1 MAATNK
7 PTKLTLRAYQVGFG
21 DCFLLTFHYPAL
33 GAKPAFPRHLLIDF
47 GSTGKPKTAEG
58 NLLLRVA
65 EDIKKECNG
74 KLHAVI
80 ATHRHKDHIS
90 GFATKKNGK
99 GSGDIIR
106 SLKPDIVLQ
115 PWTEDPK
122 AAPDATKSTVVG
134 SKKAFVG
141 TLLNIHSFSQS
152 ALAEATRLK
161 GRIGVR
167 TFAQLTFLGEDNLGK
182 LANQSAI
189 DNLMTMAT
197 NRYLNFGMKS
207 GLEKILPGVK
217 VHVLGPPTIAQSA
230 AIKKQRARD
239 EAEFWHLQAMSGKQF
254 MAKGRAPF
262 PRAAKYSSIPPQ
274 ARWIIPR
281 LRSIRGDQLLQIVRA
296 MDEALN
302 NTSIIL
308 LFEAGKKKLLF
319 PGDAQ
324 IENWSYALNEA
335 PKKDA
340 IRALLAEVDFYKVG
354 HHGSLNATPKT
365 LWKLF
370 KRRKKTESP
379 TRLRSVVSTLS
390 GKHGSTDNDT
400 EVPRGKLVDALKLES
415 NFFTTQELKAGKL
428 KEPITIPL

>member
-7 PTKLTLRAYQVGFG
+7 PTELILRAYQVGFG

-33 GAKPAFPRHLLIDF
+33 GAKPAFQRHLLIDF

-74 KLHAVI
+74 KLDAVI

-90 GFATKKNGK
+90 GFATAKNGK

-106 SLKPDIVLQ
+106 SLKPAIVLQ

-122 AAPDATKSTVVG
+122 AAPDATKSIASS

-161 GRIGVR
+161 GRVGVR
-167 TFAQLTFLGEDNLGK
+167 TSAQLAFLGEDNL
-182 LANQSAI
+182 ANRSAV
-189 DNLMTMAT
+189 DNLMTMAK

-217 VHVLGPPTIAQSA
+217 VHVLGPPTIEQSA

-239 EAEFWHLQAMSGKQF
+239 EAEFWHLQAMSGKHF
-254 MAKGRAPF
+254 MAKGQAPF

-281 LRSIRGDQLLQIVRA
+281 LRAIRGDQLLQIVRA

-335 PKKDA
+335 PKKDT

-370 KRRKKTESP
+370 KRRAKTKSP
-379 TRLRSVVSTLS
+379 TRLRSVVSTMS

-400 EVPRGKLVDALKLES
+400 EVPRGKLVTALKLDSE
-415 NFFTTQELKAGKL
+415 FFTTQDLPAGKL